1 MTGRPSNSSLADHL
15 ATTRLGRVRSLFS
28 RFARDRQGMGAVEF
42 AMIAPLLLM
51 LYITAFEVTI
61 GLSVAKRATRS
72 AGAIADL
79 TTQTDTLTTTTL
91 TTMKDVAGALFAPYS
106 TDDMTLQITGI
117 DIGSSG
123 AATVRW
129 SWAQDG
135 TAPYKKNA
143 SVSVPSDI
151 ATANSFLVHARVS
164 IPHQILMFMP
174 GIMPSSMQNITITR
188 EYYFRQRVNEA
199 VECTNCPSG

>member
-1 MTGRPSNSSLADHL
+1 MTGRPSNSSLADRP
-15 ATTRLGRVRSLFS
+15 AQTRTGRLGGLFA
-28 RFARDRQGMGAVEF
+28 RFARDRRGMGAVEF

-51 LYITAFEVTI
+51 LYITAFEVTV

-91 TTMKDVAGALFAPYS
+91 ATMKDVASAIFSPYS
-106 TDDMTLQITGI
+106 TENMALQITGI

-123 AATVRW
+123 AAKVRW
-129 SWAQDG
+129 SWAQNG
-135 TAPYKKNA
+135 TAPYTKNA
-143 SVSVPSDI
+143 AITVPSDI
-151 ATANSFLVHARVS
+151 ATANSFLVHVRVS
-164 IPHQILMFMP
+164 IPHSILMFMP
-174 GIMPSSMQNITITR
+174 GLMPASMKNITITR

-199 VECTNCPSG
+199 VECSNCPSG